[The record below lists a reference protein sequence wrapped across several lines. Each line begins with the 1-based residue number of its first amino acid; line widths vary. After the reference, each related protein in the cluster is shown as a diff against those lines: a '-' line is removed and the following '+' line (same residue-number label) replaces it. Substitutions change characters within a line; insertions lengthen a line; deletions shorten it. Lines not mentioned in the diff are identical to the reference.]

1 MKLTILCLNLWEG
14 GILWDNIVN
23 LLKREVP
30 DIMCFQE
37 AFNAK
42 PSAPLQYQTVN
53 RMREL
58 LPLHYHAYAPE
69 LYEIR
74 PDGEGDTGN
83 LIISQYPISYY
94 ETIFLFG
101 DYQTITR
108 PKTIEFSHYPKNM
121 QCAHITLPNTKE
133 LHVHNVHG
141 IWGLDG
147 RDSPERLRMS
157 HIITTHV
164 TDKQNVIVAGDFN
177 LKPDT
182 QTIDTIEQKLT
193 NVFKGA
199 MTSSFNM
206 KHKSNPGYA
215 TAVVDMVFISPEVMV
230 VDKKILEDDVS
241 DHKGLLLT
249 VDIS

>member
-1 MKLTILCLNLWEG
+1 MTVKILCLNLWEG
-14 GILWDNIVN
+14 GILWDNIVK
-23 LLKREVP
+23 LLKRENP
-30 DIMCFQE
+30 NIMCFQE
-37 AFNAK
+37 AFDATS
-42 PSAPLQYQTVN
+42 PAPHQYQTVK

-58 LPLHYHAYAPE
+58 LPNYYHVYSPE

-83 LIISQYPISYY
+83 LIISQYPISYS

-164 TDKQNVIVAGDFN
+164 ANKQNVIVAGDFN

-182 QTIDTIEQKLT
+182 QTIDTIEQKLM
-193 NVFKGA
+193 NVFKGD
-199 MTSSFNM
+199 MISSFNM

-215 TAVVDMVFISPEVMV
+215 TAVVDMVFTSPDVKV
-230 VDKKILEDDVS
+230 VDKKILDDDVS

-249 VDIS
+249 IDVS